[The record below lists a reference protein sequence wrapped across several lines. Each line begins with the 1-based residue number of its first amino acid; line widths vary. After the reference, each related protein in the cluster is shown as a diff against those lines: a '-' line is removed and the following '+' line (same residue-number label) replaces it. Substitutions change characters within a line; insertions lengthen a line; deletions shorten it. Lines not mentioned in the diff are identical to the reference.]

1 MRARCG
7 EGDSPRLA
15 AREAERRMDDLV
27 EERGRTRAARL
38 RAEGEV
44 ELRRARALEYLSLNP
59 GNRRMEESLG
69 LLAMAESDAGAAYD
83 ALEAG
88 QAREASRLEGALA
101 EARRRMALPGDRH
114 GGAATP

>member
-1 MRARCG
+1 MSARCG

-15 AREAERRMDDLV
+15 AREAERRMDDLA

-44 ELRRARALEYLSLNP
+44 ELRRARVLEYLSLNP
-59 GNRRMEESLG
+59 GKRRMEELLG
-69 LLAMAESDAGAAYD
+69 MLAVAGDDASAAYD

-101 EARRRMALPGDRH
+101 DARRRMALSGGH
-114 GGAATP
+114 GRQATS